1 MKSSFLY
8 LCIFLLIGS
17 FGFAQVSEGG
27 RPMGLDPRYPALL
40 SNAFPEIQMPAL
52 DLRKIRKEDESSPGT
67 RFAAPIP
74 ANIALREFDE
84 GWTQLENGDRVW
96 RVQIR
101 SQGALA
107 IAFFYENLYLPRGA
121 RLFMYSPDGT
131 QVAGAYT
138 FRNNTASGD
147 FWTGLIYGETAI
159 VEYYEPAAVKGQGV
173 FRISRVDHAYNAE
186 RLASG
191 ARMSGF
197 GTSLPCHTNFNCPA
211 GNNWQ
216 DEARGICRIIV
227 VVEEGMG
234 FCTGNVM
241 NNTAKDGKPYLL
253 TAFHCMDGYTPL
265 YHLWRFDF
273 KYQSTGCSS
282 PPDEPAFQSLLGS
295 SLRAGRQQN
304 DFLLLELSNAIPASF
319 NVWLNGWNKASN
331 VTPLNSTI
339 IHHPVGDIKKI
350 ATASTPAAIHTFP
363 IDWDND
369 VTTPANHHFRVTY
382 STGTFEPGSSGAGL
396 FSQQQLIVGQLH
408 GGDFDCEGTT
418 TGYFGRLALSWN
430 GGNTAPTR
438 LKDWLDPSGAMV
450 GDTIH
455 GMENPNTSGGGSAIS
470 GFVGTEQSAAIAGVV
485 VTLTTPDTVLTD
497 TTGMDGFYTFEELPA
512 GATYSLALSKNAGSL
527 TNGVT
532 TADIIRIRRNILA
545 IESLAGPY
553 KFFAADVNASG
564 GVSTTDIIH
573 LSRAILALSDT
584 FPGVESWQFFP
595 ADFVFEDAQSPLSE
609 TIPRPYVIENLAADG
624 ITDVS
629 FIGIKSGDVNNN
641 ADTQN

>member
-1 MKSSFLY
+1 MKSSFL
-8 LCIFLLIGS
+8 CIILLIGTVS
-17 FGFAQVSEGG
+17 FAQVSEGG
-27 RPMGLDPRYPALL
+27 RPMSLDPRYQALF
-40 SNAFPEIQMPAL
+40 SNALPEIQMPAF

-67 RFAAPIP
+67 RFAAPIST
-74 ANIALREFDE
+74 NIALREME
-84 GWTQLENGDRVW
+84 AGWTELENGDRVW
-96 RVQIR
+96 RLQIR

-107 IAFFYENLYLPRGA
+107 VAFFYENFYLPQGA

-138 FRNNTASGD
+138 FRNTTTSGR

-159 VEYYEPAAVKGQGV
+159 VEYYEPAAVKGQGH
-173 FRISRVDHAYNAE
+173 FRISRVDHAYDAV

-197 GTSLPCHTNFNCPA
+197 GTSLPCHANLNCPA

-216 DEARGICRIIV
+216 DEARGVCRIIV

-241 NNTAKDGKPYLL
+241 NNTAKDGKPFLL
-253 TAFHCMDGYTPL
+253 TAFHCMDGYTPI

-273 KYQSTGCSS
+273 QYQSAGCSN
-282 PPDEPAFQSLLGS
+282 PVTEPTFRSLLGG
-295 SLRAGRQQN
+295 SLRASRQQN
-304 DFLLLELSNAIPASF
+304 DFLLLELSSAIPASY

-339 IHHPVGDIKKI
+339 MHHPVGDIKKI
-350 ATASTPAAIHTFP
+350 ATATTPAAIHTFP
-363 IDWDND
+363 IDWSND
-369 VTTPANHHFRVTY
+369 VITPANHHFRVNY

-396 FSQQQLIVGQLH
+396 FNQQQLIVGQLH
-408 GGDFDCEGTT
+408 GGDFACTGTT
-418 TGYFGRLALSWN
+418 TGYFGRLAFSWN
-430 GGNTAPTR
+430 GGDTASSR

-455 GMENPNTSGGGSAIS
+455 GMENPATGSASAIT
-470 GFVGTEQSAAIAGVV
+470 GFVGTEQNLAIAGVI
-485 VTLTTPDTVLTD
+485 VTLTTPDTTLTD
-497 TTGMDGFYTFEELPA
+497 TTGIDGFYHFAELQA
-512 GATYSLALSKNAGSL
+512 GGTYSLALRKNSGLL

-532 TADIIRIRRNILA
+532 TSDIIRIRKSILA

-553 KFFAADVNASG
+553 KIFAADVNASG
-564 GVSTTDIIH
+564 ELSTTDIIH
-573 LSRAILALSDT
+573 LSRAILALSNS

-595 ADFVFEDAQSPLSE
+595 ADFVFGNAQSPLAE
-609 TIPRPYVIENLAADG
+609 TVPMPYVVENLSAED
-624 ITDVS
+624 ITDIS
-629 FIGIKSGDVNNN
+629 FIGIKSGDVNDS